1 MEIENEEFLRKNI
14 DINTRLRELDLFN
27 YFVNIYPPNK
37 GTYAM

>member
-1 MEIENEEFLRKNI
+1 MEVSNEKRIGEHMR
-14 DINTRLRELDLFN
+14 INMKLEELDLYS